1 MATDR
6 LYETVAQA
14 LVVLEQI
21 LPRARSAAELTPEVV
36 AAWVEVLRLD
46 GVTPEEV
53 RGAVPRIL
61 QTETFFP
68 TPAVFLKLL
77 RPVEDR
83 EAREEVA
90 WQRVLECLRRYGGH
104 ASLAAADLAGDGCA
118 LAALERLQPER
129 LSRELTEENR
139 SLFRAEFVRIY
150 RAFRSSGRQLAYLP
164 GRYERENGALNHE
177 LTPMA
182 AGRPDWE
189 GFPGERVALGEFCS

>member
-53 RGAVPRIL
+53 RGVVPRIL

-68 TPAVFLKLL
+68 TPAAFL
-77 RPVEDR
+77 
-83 EAREEVA
+83 
-90 WQRVLECLRRYGGH
+90 
-104 ASLAAADLAGDGCA
+104 
-118 LAALERLQPER
+118 
-129 LSRELTEENR
+129 
-139 SLFRAEFVRIY
+139 
-150 RAFRSSGRQLAYLP
+150 
-164 GRYERENGALNHE
+164 
-177 LTPMA
+177 
-182 AGRPDWE
+182 
-189 GFPGERVALGEFCS
+189 